1 MSDRNY
7 KKESSKKDKKVE
19 KEEKVDEKKVD
30 SKKGDKNKVD
40 DKKVDSKKVDSKKV
54 DKKDDNKPEKKEGDK
69 VKVNKAEEAGI
80 KLDVNSYKRWVN
92 QYFELVKPKDGDKIK
107 SSSLHF
113 MLAAIDQVIC
123 SSLLNDASE
132 KLSKQKNGLFD
143 LSHDALKTKV
153 ENTDYFK
160 YTFGRFMDKY
170 TPGQNYLT
178 QISDRSAKSLP
189 KFIEENAFNG
199 NKDTELNKDTLNL
212 IAFVL
217 SQTNCL
223 MVDSAMKMAG
233 IFKKKS
239 VSARAIF
246 AATQVHFTGKLLKDL
261 ENKLTKVLS
270 VIEGVKVKKEEVTEE
285 GDSGDDKKA
294 DKKGK
299 KDDKKGK
306 KDEKNVKKDEEDDDE
321 EEEEAEEEEEDDEE
335 ADDDDDE

>member
-7 KKESSKKDKKVE
+7 KKDSSNKKDKKVE
-19 KEEKVDEKKVD
+19 KVDKEDKVDEKKVD
-30 SKKGDKNKVD
+30 NKKSDKNKVD
-40 DKKVDSKKVDSKKV
+40 DKKVDDKKVDNKKADNKKV
-54 DKKDDNKPEKKEGDK
+54 DKKDDKKPEKKEGDK

-223 MVDSAMKMAG
+223 MVDSAMKMAS

-261 ENKLTKVLS
+261 ENKLSKVLS
-270 VIEGVKVKKEEVTEE
+270 VIEGVKVKKDEVTEE

-299 KDDKKGK
+299 KDEKKGK
-306 KDEKNVKKDEEDDDE
+306 KDEKNVKKEEKDEEEDEEE
-321 EEEEAEEEEEDDEE
+321 EEEEAE
-335 ADDDDDE
+335 